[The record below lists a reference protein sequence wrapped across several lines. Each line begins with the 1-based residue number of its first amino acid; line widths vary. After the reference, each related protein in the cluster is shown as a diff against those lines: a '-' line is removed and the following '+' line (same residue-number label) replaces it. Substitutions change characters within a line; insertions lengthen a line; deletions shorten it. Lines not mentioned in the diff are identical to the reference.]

1 LRPFRRFFQTEASSG
16 IVLLA
21 AVAIALAWANLQPG
35 SYESLWQTVI
45 PLDLGSLLPR
55 ESLHLWINEGLMAI
69 FFLIVGLEIKRELLD
84 GELSSRRQAMLPAIA
99 ALGGMIVPASIFLIF
114 NFNGAGSRGWGI
126 PMATDIALAIGVLM
140 LLGSRIP
147 LGLKVFLTALAIID
161 DIGAVI
167 IIAFFY
173 TGSVSWTALGT
184 GLILF
189 VLLIL
194 LNHLGVRSI
203 PVYLVVGFIIWLA
216 FLKSGVHATIAGV
229 LLAMTFPYRA
239 ESEDDREPPLQKL
252 ERVLQP
258 WAAYLIVP
266 LFALANAGVHLEKNP
281 LQSLGDPIG
290 LGIILGLFLGKQIG
304 VFFFSWIA
312 VRLRLGSL
320 PPAVS
325 WRQLHGVACIAGV
338 GFTMSL
344 FVSLLAY
351 DNAEQLAVSKIGV
364 LAGSA
369 ISALVG
375 LLLLTRAGKRK
386 PEKRVTPSSEINS

>member
-1 LRPFRRFFQTEASSG
+1 MRPFRRFIQIEASSG
-16 IVLLA
+16 IILLA
-21 AVAIALAWANLQPG
+21 AIAIALAWANLDPH
-35 SYESLWQTVI
+35 SYESLWLTVI
-45 PLDLGSLLPR
+45 PLDLGSVLPR
-55 ESLHLWINEGLMAI
+55 ESLHLWINEGLMAV
-69 FFLIVGLEIKRELLD
+69 FFLIVGLEIKRELLG

-99 ALGGMIVPASIFLIF
+99 ALGGMIVPATIFLML
-114 NFNGAGSRGWGI
+114 NFNGTGSRGWGI
-126 PMATDIALAIGVLM
+126 PMATDIALAIGLLT

-189 VLLIL
+189 VLLML
-194 LNHLGVRSI
+194 LNRLGVRSI
-203 PVYLVVGFIIWLA
+203 SVYLVVGLVIWLA

-229 LLAMTFPYRA
+229 LLAMTFPSR
-239 ESEDDREPPLQKL
+239 SEDDREPPLQKL

-258 WAAYLIVP
+258 WTAYLIVP

-281 LQSLGDPIG
+281 LQSLGEPIG

-304 VFFFSWIA
+304 VVFFSWVA
-312 VRLRLGSL
+312 VRMRLGSL
-320 PPAVS
+320 PPSVS
-325 WRQLHGVACIAGV
+325 WGQLHGAACIAGV

-351 DNAEQLAVSKIGV
+351 EDAGQLAVSKTGV
-364 LAGSA
+364 LAGST
-369 ISALVG
+369 ISALAG
-375 LLLLTRAGKRK
+375 LALLVRAGKRK
-386 PEKRVTPSSEINS
+386 VQRRTASSPEIDS